1 MDWITIFWVAL
12 GGYMFVEG
20 VLFAIFPSG
29 VRNMYE
35 EMLAIADDKMLH
47 YAGLLSVAIGVVM
60 IMLAVR

>member
-1 MDWITIFWVAL
+1 
-12 GGYMFVEG
+12 MFVEG